1 MLLRETQTIEL
12 KESWQDRYLETISA
26 FANTN
31 GGTFYIGV
39 SDKGNAVD
47 LKNTKHWLESLPN
60 KILNT
65 LQLTTSIELEQ
76 YQGKDIIK
84 ITIPYK
90 PLVSYNGV
98 FFHRVGSTTQE
109 LKGVE
114 LQRLLLEINNLHW
127 DETIMR
133 SADVTVND
141 IDTDTVEHFVKLATA
156 KGRLPENVDGKNIKK
171 LFRNLDLINEDGQLT
186 RGAILLFGKKPTRF
200 FKNAIIKIG
209 RFRGEDSS
217 DIIIHDQLEG
227 NLFDQY
233 DKSMEILKSKYLW
246 SPISYKDSI
255 RLETLEIPEIALREM
270 LLNAMIHKDYTTP
283 TAISIRIFESRV
295 SVWNAGEL
303 TQLSVEDLKK
313 EHDSFKRNPLLAD
326 ILFRAGFIEAWGRG
340 TNAIVKECVEDGLDE
355 PIFTERQGGLEVSI
369 KRDPMRLSDKG
380 VDKSAETI
388 NAPIKG
394 LSPRQQ
400 KIVTYAQEHGS
411 VTNSICQ
418 ELTGAS
424 KRTVTNDLTDLV
436 NNGILQKNGTS
447 GSNIWYEPM
456 GQSGAK

>member
-39 SDKGNAVD
+39 SDKGNPVD

-133 SADVTVND
+133 SADVTMDD

-156 KGRLPENVDGKNIKK
+156 KGRLPENIDGKNIKK
-171 LFRNLDLINEDGQLT
+171 LFRNLDLINKDGQLT

-227 NLFDQY
+227 
-233 DKSMEILKSKYLW
+233 
-246 SPISYKDSI
+246 
-255 RLETLEIPEIALREM
+255 
-270 LLNAMIHKDYTTP
+270 
-283 TAISIRIFESRV
+283 
-295 SVWNAGEL
+295 
-303 TQLSVEDLKK
+303 
-313 EHDSFKRNPLLAD
+313 
-326 ILFRAGFIEAWGRG
+326 
-340 TNAIVKECVEDGLDE
+340 
-355 PIFTERQGGLEVSI
+355 
-369 KRDPMRLSDKG
+369 
-380 VDKSAETI
+380 
-388 NAPIKG
+388 
-394 LSPRQQ
+394 
-400 KIVTYAQEHGS
+400 
-411 VTNSICQ
+411 
-418 ELTGAS
+418 
-424 KRTVTNDLTDLV
+424 
-436 NNGILQKNGTS
+436 
-447 GSNIWYEPM
+447 
-456 GQSGAK
+456 